1 MKTAMRLLLPALLAV
16 VFVAQVRRSSDLLRA
31 QHLLWSVELRTLAI
45 LRSGTMDKVKLSGN
59 IAALTEAQKLDP
71 AEVAIPTL
79 IGSENLILGK
89 LEPARSA
96 YLTAYRLE
104 PRPEILLNLGK
115 VAYSQGKNVRAVYF
129 FVRAVLLDLRMMK
142 EVPEDLRERVSDA
155 LRSQDDADGA
165 DEN

>member
-1 MKTAMRLLLPALLAV
+1 MKTLQRLLLPVLFAV
-16 VFVAQVRRSSDLLRA
+16 LCVAQVRRSSELLRA
-31 QHLLWSVELRTLAI
+31 QHLLWSVERRTLAI
-45 LRSGTMDKVKLSGN
+45 LRGGSLDKVKLTGN
-59 IAALTEAQKLDP
+59 VAALSEAQRLDP

-79 IGSENLILGK
+79 IGSQFLMLGQ

-115 VAYSQGKNVRAVYF
+115 VFYSQGRSVRAAHYF
-129 FVRAVLLDLRMMK
+129 GRAVLLDPRMMK
-142 EVPEDLRERVSDA
+142 EVPEDFRQRVSDA
-155 LRSQDDADGA
+155 LRSQDDPDGA